1 MEMLL
6 SAITKLYLT
15 KEWLDDEND
24 YKYKLCILF
33 TLKIKFI
40 TIQVDLL

>member
-6 SAITKLYLT
+6 SAITKLYLI

-24 YKYKLCILF
+24 YKHKLCILF
-33 TLKIKFI
+33 TLKIKFK
-40 TIQVDLL
+40 TIEVYLL

>member
-15 KEWLDDEND
+15 KEWLDDKMIINI
-24 YKYKLCILF
+24 ILIF
-33 TLKIKFI
+33 YLYLRLNLSQMK
-40 TIQVDLL
+40 